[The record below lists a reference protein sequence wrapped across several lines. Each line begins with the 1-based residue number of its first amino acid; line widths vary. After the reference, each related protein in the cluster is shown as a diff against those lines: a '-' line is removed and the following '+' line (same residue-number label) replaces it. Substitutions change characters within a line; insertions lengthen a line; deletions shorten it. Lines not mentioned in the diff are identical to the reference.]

1 MALHIRNPE
10 TEERVRHLAAM
21 KKIGLTEA
29 IALAVENEIRRA
41 PLAERIRPLQERL
54 SRMPDSGLK
63 ADKAFYDSLN
73 DE

>member
-1 MALHIRNPE
+1 MALHIRNSR
-10 TEERVRHLAAM
+10 TEERVRHLAEM
-21 KKIGLTEA
+21 KKVGLTEA
-29 IALAVENEIRRA
+29 VTLAVENEIKRA

-54 SRMPDSGLK
+54 ARIPDTGLK

>member
-1 MALHIRNPE
+1 MALHIRNRHA
-10 TEERVRHLAAM
+10 EERVRHLAEM
-21 KKIGLTEA
+21 KKIGITQA
-29 IALAVENEIRRA
+29 ITLAVENEIKRA

-54 SRMPDSGLK
+54 AKIPDSGLK